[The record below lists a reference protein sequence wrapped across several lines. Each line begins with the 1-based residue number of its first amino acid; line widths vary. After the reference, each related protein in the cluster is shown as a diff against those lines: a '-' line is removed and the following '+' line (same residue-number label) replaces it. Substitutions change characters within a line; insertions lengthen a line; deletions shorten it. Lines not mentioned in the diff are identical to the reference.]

1 MVKTDKINAGFI
13 GYFQNRLHFD
23 WPKFATGY
31 TALKLFNL

>member
-23 WPKFATGY
+23 WPKFGTGY
-31 TALKLFNL
+31 YAPETF